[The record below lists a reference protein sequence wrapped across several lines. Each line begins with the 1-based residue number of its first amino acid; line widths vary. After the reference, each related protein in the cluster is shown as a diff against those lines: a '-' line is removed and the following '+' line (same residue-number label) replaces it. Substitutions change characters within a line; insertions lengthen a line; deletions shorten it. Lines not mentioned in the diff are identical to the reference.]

1 MRKPSPALVVA
12 CVALFCCLGGVS
24 YGVATGFIDSRE
36 IKNNTIR
43 AKDIRNG
50 QVTSAD
56 LRNDNVSGA
65 DVNESSLGKVPSATS
80 ADSAAK
86 ATNATNATNAAK
98 AGVAGHATTA
108 SNASN
113 ADAVGGVRERG
124 IDARLNA
131 GTPAREVLSY
141 GGLRIVMD
149 CGVLGA
155 GGDVSF
161 SLDTSRANA
170 EAIVSGFYNPG
181 SGPPPPPNDRA
192 APADFDPGEIVVLG
206 AGSDGVAG
214 FYGRYEVDYAAP
226 SGSVVSASFA
236 VSEATNA
243 FGGTADC
250 ILYGHARR
258 SG

>member
-1 MRKPSPALVVA
+1 MRKPSPALIVA
-12 CVALFCCLGGVS
+12 CVALFCSLGGVS

-56 LRNDNVSGA
+56 LRDDNVSGA
-65 DVNESSLGKVPSATS
+65 DVNESSLGKVPSAAS

-98 AGVAGHATTA
+98 AGIAGHAATA

-124 IDARLNA
+124 IDVRQNA
-131 GTPAREVLSY
+131 GTPSTNVFSF
-141 GGLRIVMD
+141 GGLVINVE
-149 CGVLGA
+149 CQVLGS
-155 GGDVSF
+155 GGDIGVAV
-161 SLDTSRANA
+161 DTTQNNA
-170 EAIVSGFYNPG
+170 EATSWGQSNAVAEAG
-181 SGPPPPPNDRA
+181 SPS
-192 APADFDPGEIVVLG
+192 DFDPGELLVLG
-206 AGSDGVAG
+206 PALNGSIGD
-214 FYGRYEVDYAAP
+214 YGKYEIAYTTP
-226 SGSVVSASFA
+226 SRSVVT
-236 VSEATNA
+236 VSLGYTETPNA
-243 FGGTADC
+243 LGGTADC
-250 ILYGHARR
+250 FVYGHARQ